1 MSGCS
6 LQEAFPDTAKR
17 SGEVARREERTKA
30 KRCGGP
36 ALAFLKSLDPDR
48 QAHTPLPPA
57 ERVDGR
63 QAYEEKKR
71 MEGYATADRQGRG
84 TNFSEGYENQNRE
97 WAPEVVTPEA
107 EAEREL
113 VKNLVGQ
120 RVDDVIGS
128 KSRKTLPRAADAAL
142 SGATSVAPAQL
153 PDFSRTEYGDPVPS
167 YFGKSLEGMA
177 DFSSSLADNTGYTV
191 QGADF
196 QGSFSSGALE
206 KATGAQ
212 SGSAGA
218 DPLLSVGELARL
230 PQTLPIPSLN
240 NVWKPI
246 TPTGANTSFFEV
258 PQQTGRTESAGA
270 FSQEEKQSLLHKLDT
285 LFARLEDLE
294 SKRNEYAHAEV
305 TLFIISGLVLMFG
318 LESVRKLR

>member
-6 LQEAFPDTAKR
+6 LHEAFPDTAKQ
-17 SGEVARREERTKA
+17 SGSTARREERAKA
-30 KRCGGP
+30 RRCGGP
-36 ALAFLKSLDPDR
+36 ALAFLKASNEVGGYSDLDPDR
-48 QAHTPLPPA
+48 QAQRPLPPA
-57 ERVDGR
+57 EKMEGR
-63 QAYEEKKR
+63 EGFEDKKR
-71 MEGYATADRQGRG
+71 IEGYSAQDASNLQ
-84 TNFSEGYENQNRE
+84 Y
-97 WAPEVVTPEA
+97 APQRTTPQE

-113 VKNLVGQ
+113 ASSLVGQ
-120 RVDDVIGS
+120 RVDDVIGQ
-128 KSRKTLPRAADAAL
+128 KSRRTLPRAAE
-142 SGATSVAPAQL
+142 SPAQL
-153 PDFSRTEYGDPVPS
+153 PDFTRTQYGDPVPS
-167 YFGKSLEGMA
+167 YFGKGSTEGMA

-196 QGSFSSGALE
+196 QSSFSRGGLE

-212 SGSAGA
+212 
-218 DPLLSVGELARL
+218 
-230 PQTLPIPSLN
+230 TLPVPALN

-258 PQQTGRTESAGA
+258 PPTFTGKTESGGGV
-270 FSQEEKQSLLHKLDT
+270 FSREEKESLLHKLDT
-285 LFARLEDLE
+285 LFARLEEIE